1 MVKAAAGAAASKR
14 AIGDGTKC
22 IAVKVWQYSIY
33 CISGA
38 YACFSAA

>member
-14 AIGDGTKC
+14 AIGDGKC
-22 IAVKVWQYSIY
+22 IAVKVWQCSIY